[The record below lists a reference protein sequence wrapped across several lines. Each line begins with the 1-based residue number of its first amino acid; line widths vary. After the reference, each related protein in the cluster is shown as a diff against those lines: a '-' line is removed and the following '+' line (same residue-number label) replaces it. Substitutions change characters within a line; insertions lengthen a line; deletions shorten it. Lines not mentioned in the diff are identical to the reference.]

1 LSIKIVIILIII
13 KATKL
18 SIFYLNNYFILRSN
32 TYSES
37 EDKSDLK
44 KELQDL
50 GVTKIPSSKKGS
62 IPKNTDCKISVL
74 LSSFTYIS

>member
-13 KATKL
+13 KTAKL

-37 EDKSDLK
+37 ENKSDLK

>member
-1 LSIKIVIILIII
+1 MSIKIVIILIII
-13 KATKL
+13 IAAKL
-18 SIFYLNNYFILRSN
+18 SIFCLNNYFILRSN